1 MKNRLGNK
9 QTAPGI
15 RTAMNAEPPEEGTYL
30 DYAGDRRPAKPREMR
45 ASSWPATPDS
55 ARARK
60 LVDSPSVAAPTP
72 ETPGTRRSSRKRGRV
87 RRRRLQRGG
96 EEGERSAVKGR
107 NETEGGVGPTAV
119 LWLGFYGSLLLPS
132 VFSCFFGGY

>member
-1 MKNRLGNK
+1 MRSDRRRARTSTAAVAAGG
-9 QTAPGI
+9 APG
-15 RTAMNAEPPEEGTYL
+15 NAREQL
-30 DYAGDRRPAKPREMR
+30 ASYAQLGAREAARRLALGGRSDHEKK
-45 ASSWPATPDS
+45 TF
-55 ARARK
+55 
-60 LVDSPSVAAPTP
+60 SPS
-72 ETPGTRRSSRKRGRV
+72 SRGRV

-119 LWLGFYGSLLLPS
+119 LWLAYGSLLLPS